1 MQDQVRHLET
11 AQDGMSAASA
21 RWARLHAEPP
31 PAVAIDRLRLDLQ
44 VASAE
49 YDYREAAR
57 SEQVAVYALASDPSL
72 EQDVLRSLS
81 AGRQAGMSQ
90 AVDGVRAVW
99 RLAGYTDVSTIR
111 PRRTRR
117 FAAAEPVDTLLRYYK
132 AAAARVGI
140 DWTYLAA
147 INYIE
152 SGFGRNP
159 GRSSAGA
166 LGPMQFLPS
175 TWAQYGGGGDVM
187 DPHDAIEGAATFL
200 RRNGAP
206 ADYDRALLHYNPDT
220 DYAAAVQ
227 GFAAAMRADPTWLN
241 RLYCWSTYG

>member
-1 MQDQVRHLET
+1 MSS
-11 AQDGMSAASA
+11 SAARA
-21 RWARLHAEPP
+21 ARLRETVAPE
-31 PAVAIDRLRLDLQ
+31 VAIDRLRLDLEI
-44 VASAE
+44 AAAD
-49 YDYREAAR
+49 YDYRNAAR
-57 SEQVAVYALASDPSL
+57 SEQVAVYALASDPNL
-72 EQDVLRSLS
+72 EQDVLRRLP
-81 AGRQAGMSQ
+81 GPRQAGLSQ
-90 AVDGVRAVW
+90 AVEAVRAIW
-99 RLAGYTDVSTIR
+99 RLAGYTDVSTVR

-117 FAAAEPVDTLLRYYK
+117 FAAAEPVDSLLGYYK
-132 AAAARVGI
+132 AAAARTGI

-147 INYIE
+147 INYVE

-159 GRSSAGA
+159 GRSVAGA

-206 ADYDRALLHYNPDT
+206 GDYDRALLRYNPDT
-220 DYAAAVQ
+220 NYAAAVQ
-227 GFAAAMRADPTWLN
+227 SFAAAIRAEPTWLN

>member
-1 MQDQVRHLET
+1 MS
-11 AQDGMSAASA
+11 SAAATSA
-21 RWARLHAEPP
+21 RLRAG
-31 PAVAIDRLRLDLQ
+31 PAPTVAIDRLRLDLQ
-44 VASAE
+44 IAAAD

-57 SEQVAVYALASDPSL
+57 SEQVGVYALASDPSL
-72 EQDVLRSLS
+72 EQTVLRSLP
-81 AGRQAGMSQ
+81 AKRQAGMSQ
-90 AVDGVRAVW
+90 AVDAVRALW

-117 FAAAEPVDTLLRYYK
+117 FAAAEPVDTLLGYYK

-147 INYIE
+147 INYVE

-159 GRSSAGA
+159 GQSAAGA

-206 ADYDRALLHYNPDT
+206 GDYDKALLHYNPDT
-220 DYAAAVQ
+220 NYAAAVRS
-227 GFAAAMRADPTWLN
+227 FAGAIRADPSWLN